1 MAYYL
6 TIEKEKGKFTPLDIT
21 KSKYF
26 TRTSNLKGTRC
37 TLAEVDAFTMMFN
50 DERELRGALYR
61 EGFVDIENAGKGLT
75 IRILRNNKYWKVM
88 YDLLYQKDLEYI
100 ASPEKL
106 ISLINNKLEMGDYRF
121 TLKYA
126 NTFLNFYDCRSTAPE
141 VREFTLSSIRD
152 GKKSNHFN
160 NLDENYDN
168 PLTRMT
174 KLLIYDYYQTP
185 SGRVEYKN
193 TVKYRN
199 LHLILAFINYYNKK
213 NIEEITELKEVE
225 NQTSLFESNVKTKK
239 KKKQQI
245 DGQINLFNE

>member
-6 TIEKEKGKFTPLDIT
+6 TLEKEKGKFTPLDIT

-26 TRTSNLKGTRC
+26 TRTSNLKGNRC

-61 EGFVDIENAGKGLT
+61 EGFTDIQNAGKALT
-75 IRILRNNKYWKVM
+75 IRILRNNKYHKVM

-100 ASPEKL
+100 GNPQK
-106 ISLINNKLEMGDYRF
+106 IIDLINDKLQIGDYRF
-121 TLKYA
+121 VERYA
-126 NTFLNFYDCRSTAPE
+126 NTFFNFYDCKSTGPE
-141 VREFTLSSIRD
+141 VREFATSTIRD
-152 GKKSNHFN
+152 GKISSHFN
-160 NLDENYDN
+160 ELDENLDN

-174 KLLIYDYYQTP
+174 KLLIYDYYQAP

-213 NIEEITELKEVE
+213 YQEELCELKENE
-225 NQTSLFESNVKTKK
+225 GQQSLFDVKTKK
-239 KKKQQI
+239 KIKKDHI